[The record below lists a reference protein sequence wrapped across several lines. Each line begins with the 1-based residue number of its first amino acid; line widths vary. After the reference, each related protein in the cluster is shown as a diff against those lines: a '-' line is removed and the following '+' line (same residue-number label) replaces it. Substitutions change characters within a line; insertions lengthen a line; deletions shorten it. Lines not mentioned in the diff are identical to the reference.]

1 MKIFA
6 GNSNLGL
13 AHKVADELAVNLGKA
28 TVDRF
33 SDGEINVQLEE
44 NVRGKDC
51 FVIQSTNSDTHLM
64 ELLIMLDAL
73 KRSSPKRVTAVI
85 PYYGYARQ
93 DKQARARAP
102 ITAKLV
108 ADLIATAGADRV
120 MAMDLHA
127 AQIQGFFNIP
137 VDNLYSKPVL
147 VQAIRQYTGFQ
158 RGEFTQENVTIV
170 SPDAGGAERARA
182 YAKILDAPMA
192 IIDKR
197 REQANQSEVMHII
210 GDVKGRHCIVVDDMI
225 DTAGTLCKGVDALS
239 DAGAVGAVA
248 AITHPVLSGDAY
260 KNIANCSL
268 MTALLTTDTIPL
280 AGTAIKRVRL
290 ERPTKIDTESRGHEK
305 VQVVSIAPLLAE
317 AIRRTHNEESISSL
331 FK

>member
-1 MKIFA
+1 MKVFA
-6 GNSNLGL
+6 GNSNLVL
-13 AHKVADELAVNLGKA
+13 AHKVADDLAADLGRA

-73 KRSSPKRVTAVI
+73 KRSSPRRVTAVI

-93 DKQARARAP
+93 DKQSRARAP

-108 ADLIATAGADRV
+108 ADLITTAGADRV

-127 AQIQGFFNIP
+127 SQIQGFFNIP
-137 VDNLYSKPVL
+137 VDNLYAKPVL
-147 VQAIRQYTGFQ
+147 IEEIKKRFSP
-158 RGEFTQENVTIV
+158 ESVTIV
-170 SPDAGGAERARA
+170 SPDAGGVERARA
-182 YAKILDAPMA
+182 YAKLLDAPLA

-210 GDVKGRHCIVVDDMI
+210 GDVKDRHCVVVDDMI
-225 DTAGTLCKGVDALS
+225 DTGGTLCNGATALIES
-239 DAGAVGAVA
+239 GATDVTA
-248 AITHPVLSGDAY
+248 AITHPVLSGSAQ
-260 KNIANCSL
+260 KNLYLSPIREL
-268 MTALLTTDTIPL
+268 ITTDTIPSPSEF
-280 AGTAIKRVRL
+280 TVI
-290 ERPTKIDTESRGHEK
+290 S
-305 VQVVSIAPLLAE
+305 VVSVAPLLAE

-331 FK
+331 FR